1 MRNEHAGAGWE
12 GFCAGRRRSPWR
24 IVLSA
29 LSVCVA
35 IESADGT
42 LHATDCAA
50 SPGMV
55 TPSTPHG
62 SVPDIRDRLVNF
74 KIRDVY
80 IPDPR
85 EILVELYAND
95 ILQGKVLDLT
105 DTGSAKQAFVVVE
118 VEGVGRHV
126 IVPIERI
133 LSVL

>member
-1 MRNEHAGAGWE
+1 MPERAYRRGAE
-12 GFCAGRRRSPWR
+12 GSCAGRRRSAWR
-24 IVLSA
+24 IVLST

-55 TPSTPHG
+55 TPSTPNG

>member
-1 MRNEHAGAGWE
+1 MARLMQRG
-12 GFCAGRRRSPWR
+12 
-24 IVLSA
+24 
-29 LSVCVA
+29 
-35 IESADGT
+35 
-42 LHATDCAA
+42 CAA
-50 SPGMV
+50 SSGMV
-55 TPSTPHG
+55 TSSTPHG
-62 SVPDIRDRLVNF
+62 SVPDIRNRLVNF

-95 ILQGKVLDLT
+95 ILQGRVLDLT

-118 VEGVGRHV
+118 VEGVSRHV